1 MMHSTFFGYNIFND
15 RIQKLHTDRTIVE
28 KLILLG
34 NSIFNQRPAET
45 FVTLA
50 VYVIAHILDKKRK
63 SAETLTELFE
73 AAPAGNEW
81 LGYNRFFE
89 SNIRRTG
96 DFS

>member
-1 MMHSTFFGYNIFND
+1 M
-15 RIQKLHTDRTIVE
+15 
-28 KLILLG
+28 
-34 NSIFNQRPAET
+34 
-45 FVTLA
+45 
-50 VYVIAHILDKKRK
+50 
-63 SAETLTELFE
+63 ETLTELFD

>member
-1 MMHSTFFGYNIFND
+1 MVEAVALKLAEND
-15 RIQKLHTDRTIVE
+15 DAKM
-28 KLILLG
+28 
-34 NSIFNQRPAET
+34 
-45 FVTLA
+45 
-50 VYVIAHILDKKRK
+50 
-63 SAETLTELFE
+63 ETLTELFD